1 MKGSGK
7 EGKEKRRKRE
17 REGEWKV
24 LDCSRVLRKFDK
36 ASKASQP
43 KPDIREI

>member
-7 EGKEKRRKRE
+7 EGKERRRKCE
-17 REGEWKV
+17 REGGWKV

-36 ASKASQP
+36 ASRASEP